1 MESKLDPGTSLE
13 RHMIRVPPAS
23 FKPSS
28 GEVPASRLMTDS
40 ECADECRCHCGN
52 LLARVVPGGVELK
65 CRRCKRTFV
74 VKVATVL
81 EDGT

>member
-1 MESKLDPGTSLE
+1 MERRLESGTMLE
-13 RHMIRVPPAS
+13 REMIRFPHASPKGPGKAPAS
-23 FKPSS
+23 TPM
-28 GEVPASRLMTDS
+28 PAN
-40 ECADECRCHCGN
+40 ECGGECRCHCGN